1 MSVSTTDHS
10 NINSHHGNKNIR
22 TNTPQAKKVIIQ
34 KIDSDAPSRWLTKG
48 IDDFKVSNINSLL
61 YGLIFAIA
69 GIITIWFIRGNP
81 YLVMAIIT
89 GFYLVGPPVAAG
101 LYDMSQRIES
111 GESPSLLHAVSV
123 FGRNTRSL
131 LGLTLI
137 LGVLMVAWTGV
148 ATLITTAFLGG
159 ESSGLTNL
167 FSGELSIPFSG
178 VLLIGGILLALL
190 ASAVA
195 ITFLPL
201 LSNKQMGTITVLV
214 ILGLIMLAWVRAM
227 VLAINAFL
235 DNSDAIAS
243 GWNEMINNPQFLSFL
258 AVFLIVGLLFA
269 GLAFTLSV
277 ISVPLIIHRRVGVMT
292 AIATS
297 IEAVK
302 KNPLPM
308 FRWAATIAVLIA
320 VGLGLFFIGLA
331 VALPIIGHASWHA
344 YREIIVDSTDNLG
357 N

>member
-1 MSVSTTDHS
+1 MSASTADHS
-10 NINSHHGNKNIR
+10 NINSNNRGENSRFNTQQSTAFEIR
-22 TNTPQAKKVIIQ
+22 KV
-34 KIDSDAPSRWLTKG
+34 DRDAPSRWLMKG
-48 IDDFKVSNINSLL
+48 INDFKASNTNSLL

-69 GIITIWFIRGNP
+69 GGITIWFTRGSP

-101 LYDMSQRIES
+101 IYDMSHRIER
-111 GESPSLLHAVSV
+111 GESPSLIHAVSV
-123 FGRNTRSL
+123 LGRNTRSL

-137 LGVLMVAWTGV
+137 LGILMVAWTAV
-148 ATLITTAFLGG
+148 ATLITNTFLGG
-159 ESSGLTNL
+159 ESSGMANL

-190 ASAVA
+190 ASAIA

-201 LSNKQMGTITVLV
+201 LNNKQMGTVTVLV

-235 DNSDAIAS
+235 DNSSAISS
-243 GWNEMINNPQFLSFL
+243 GWNEMMNNPQFLSFL
-258 AVFLIVGLLFA
+258 GVFLAVGLLFA
-269 GLAFTLSV
+269 ALAFTLSV
-277 ISVPLIIHRRVGVMT
+277 IAVPLIIHRQVGVMA
-292 AIATS
+292 AISTS
-297 IEAVK
+297 INAVK

-320 VGLGLFFIGLA
+320 VGIGLFFIGLA

-344 YREIIVDSTDNLG
+344 YREVIVDQN
-357 N
+357 

>member
-1 MSVSTTDHS
+1 MSVSTVNHS
-10 NINSHHGNKNIR
+10 EISSKNNNKSRANTQQSRSFEIR
-22 TNTPQAKKVIIQ
+22 
-34 KIDSDAPSRWLTKG
+34 KISRDAPSRWLMKG
-48 IDDFKVSNINSLL
+48 IDDFKISNTNSLL
-61 YGLIFAIA
+61 YGLIFSIA
-69 GIITIWFIRGNP
+69 GGITIWFTRSNP

-101 LYDMSQRIES
+101 IYDMSQRIER
-111 GESPSLLHAVSV
+111 GESPSLIHAVSV
-123 FGRNTRSL
+123 LGRNTRSL

-137 LGVLMVAWTGV
+137 LGVLMVTWTGV
-148 ATLITTAFLGG
+148 ATLITNAFLGG
-159 ESSGLTNL
+159 ESSGVASL
-167 FSGELSIPFSG
+167 FTGELSIPFSG

-190 ASAVA
+190 ASAIA

-201 LSNKQMGTITVLV
+201 LNNKQMGTVTVLV

-235 DNSDAIAS
+235 DNSSAIAS
-243 GWNEMINNPQFLSFL
+243 GWNEMMNNPQFLSFL
-258 AVFLIVGLLFA
+258 GVFLAVGLLFA

-277 ISVPLIIHRRVGVMT
+277 IAVPLIIHRRVGVMT
-292 AIATS
+292 AISTS
-297 IEAVK
+297 IKAVK

-320 VGLGLFFIGLA
+320 VGLGLFFVGLA

-344 YREIIVDSTDNLG
+344 YREVIVDKS
-357 N
+357 

>member
-1 MSVSTTDHS
+1 MSVSTADSS
-10 NINSHHGNKNIR
+10 NIHISSSTQSHTNNHQTNNFEIR
-22 TNTPQAKKVIIQ
+22 
-34 KIDSDAPSRWLTKG
+34 KIDNNAPSRWLSKG
-48 IDDFKVSNINSLL
+48 IEDFKIANINSLL
-61 YGLIFAIA
+61 YGLLFTVA
-69 GIITIWFIRGNP
+69 GGITIWLTRSNP
-81 YLVMAIIT
+81 YLVMAIVT

-101 LYDMSQRIES
+101 IYEMSRRIEK
-111 GESPSLLHAVSV
+111 GESPSLIHAISIL
-123 FGRNTRSL
+123 GRNTRSL

-137 LGVLMVAWTGV
+137 LGALMIAWTGA
-148 ATLITTAFLGG
+148 ATLITNVFLGVEG
-159 ESSGLTNL
+159 TGIMSI

-190 ASAVA
+190 ASAIS

-201 LSNKQMGTITVLV
+201 LNNKQMGTITVLV

-235 DNSDAIAS
+235 DNSDAITS
-243 GWNEMINNPQFLSFL
+243 GWNEMANNPHFLSFL
-258 AVFLIVGLLFA
+258 GVFLIVGLIFA
-269 GLAFTLSV
+269 GIAFTLSV
-277 ISVPLIIHRRVGVMT
+277 IAVPLIIHRKVGVMT
-292 AIATS
+292 AISTS
-297 IEAVK
+297 IKAVK

-344 YREIIVDSTDNLG
+344 YREVIVDK
-357 N
+357 